1 MLQWFR
7 ENNIIINPQGDPKVD
22 PVPVLL
28 LLEAAIPGKLL
39 LPLATLT
46 PGRFL
51 PLRSFDDGLSTA
63 PSLDL
68 GVLDGTTL
76 GASAGKFIGRIL
88 SSARAISHLET
99 V

>member
-7 ENNIIINPQGDPKVD
+7 ENNTIINPQGDPKVD

-28 LLEAAIPGKLL
+28 LLETAIPGKPL

-46 PGRFL
+46 PGQFL
-51 PLRSFDDGLSTA
+51 LFRSFDDGLSTA

-68 GVLDGTTL
+68 GVLDGSTL
-76 GASAGKFIGRIL
+76 GTSAGKFMCRIL
-88 SSARAISHLET
+88 PSARVMSHLES